1 MSDNSFTNEKN
12 LIFTITLATGNFQGT
27 DGNTATI
34 SNFRATADIDHAGGM
49 MMSAARFKIYGLGAP
64 LMNQLTTIAWLSF
77 GVLKNTIQ
85 VQAVDGDVKTTVFQG
100 TIINSWADYSSA
112 PDVFLYIESQA
123 GFFNQI
129 QSVPPTSYKGS
140 VNVST
145 IMQNLAN
152 AMGMTFENNNVSV
165 MLQNP
170 YFPNSYMEQAKSA
183 AVAANIDLYLDN
195 NTLAICPKGVARAS
209 IIPSISPQ
217 SGMIGYP
224 RFDKIGITFETI
236 FNPSIQF
243 GGQIQMT
250 SSVKQACGQWRVG
263 SISHRLSSLLPG
275 GPWNS
280 SIRCTTNGKP
290 IID

>member
-129 QSVPPTSYKGS
+129 QSVPPTSY
-140 VNVST
+140 
-145 IMQNLAN
+145 
-152 AMGMTFENNNVSV
+152 
-165 MLQNP
+165 P
-170 YFPNSYMEQAKSA
+170 H
-183 AVAANIDLYLDN
+183 
-195 NTLAICPKGVARAS
+195 
-209 IIPSISPQ
+209 PSP
-217 SGMIGYP
+217 
-224 RFDKIGITFETI
+224 
-236 FNPSIQF
+236 
-243 GGQIQMT
+243 
-250 SSVKQACGQWRVG
+250 RVG
-263 SISHRLSSLLPG
+263 NDSGNVRPFPDPVLRGLNMPHIVVIPALDVTVAGVGRSALV
-275 GPWNS
+275 
-280 SIRCTTNGKP
+280 
-290 IID
+290 